1 LKTGTNFCH
10 RTDVKLTFWY
20 ILTFFLSV
28 LVIFGFLYF
37 RLKHQLIKEVD
48 RILRDEAN
56 ELSGLVVQGLKER
69 DVLIAFESSV
79 SARPYYPI
87 YFRIL
92 DNEGSLVYVSRNFR
106 EIGYEPTDSLMS
118 AVRQGKQILE
128 EIKSPGRRRTFRIL
142 NIRPPAKGS
151 LTYVLQVGT
160 HTRFV
165 RKSMSH
171 FKANLLIAFPIVLV
185 LGSLGGWFLARR
197 SLAPV
202 SYIAEKASQIT
213 SSRLSERLCP
223 RGTGDEMDHLIET
236 INAMI
241 ERLEASFR
249 RVSEFTGDTSHEL
262 KTPLTAMRGEAEL
275 LLSKRRTPEEYEDG
289 LSHMV
294 DRFDHLNRLLND
306 LTLLSETDSF
316 QVKLETAPLRLD
328 LLLQNI
334 SSLFQVLAD
343 QKRILFEVG
352 PLQEITVLGDNTRLQ
367 QLFTILIDNAIKYTS
382 KGSIHLTLGRVDG
395 TAVVKVRDTGVG
407 IPKQEQDKIF
417 KRFYR
422 VDKSRSR
429 ETGGAGL
436 GLSIAE
442 WIVRAHNG
450 KIEVSSE
457 PDRGSTFT
465 LYLPIQS
472 PPAAPCLSQIL

>member
-1 LKTGTNFCH
+1 MKTGTNFCH

-106 EIGYEPTDSLMS
+106 EIGYEPTDSLIS

-171 FKANLLIAFPIVLV
+171 FKANLLIAFPIILV

-213 SSRLSERLCP
+213 SSRLSERLSP

-249 RVSEFTGDTSHEL
+249 RMSEFTADTSHEL

-275 LLSKRRTPEEYEDG
+275 LLSKRRTPEEYEEG
-289 LSHMV
+289 FAHMV